1 MNKSFYLLA
10 IVAVLAVSPVKA
22 QVPPDAIDASLLKES
37 QKAVLG
43 SESEIDWK
51 RIPVNPSQ
59 KEKLKGKLK
68 MKSQVPDTLHIG
80 SVESEGKLY
89 WIIPDIAPSKSEKFS
104 YLLFLNAD
112 KEIEDVDVLEYREN
126 YGYEIDYSFFRK
138 QFRGKDK
145 AEEIRFGRTIQN
157 ISGATISARSLT
169 YSVSDLMNIVQVMEL
184 K

>member
-1 MNKSFYLLA
+1 MKRFFILLA
-10 IVAVLAVSPVKA
+10 TAVLMAVLSARA

-43 SESEIDWK
+43 NESEIIWK
-51 RIPVNPSQ
+51 HIPMDGAR

-68 MKSQVPDTLHIG
+68 MKSQVPDTLYVG
-80 SVESEGKLY
+80 LVATDENSY

-104 YLLFLNAD
+104 YVLYLNG
-112 KEIEDVDVLEYREN
+112 KKKIEDVDVLEYREN

-138 QFRGKDK
+138 QFRGKEK
-145 AEEIRFGRTIQN
+145 AGEIRFGRTIQN

-169 YSVSDLMNIVQVMEL
+169 YSVSDLMNIVETVEL